1 MYRGRRLTDFGRPK
15 GFTLLELLISI
26 TLIAVLILVLSLGVR
41 TGIRAW
47 IRGKETSEMVV
58 TSSAMEGLLSRQLQA
73 AICQETH
80 GAGEFTFFQGEP
92 DELLFVTA
100 HAPLSSRGGGI
111 HLVRYRYDAEE
122 EILLYSQ
129 KLVTRKEDLDA
140 FTEGGASIEDDEDW
154 ESSKVPGVT
163 SCVFAFTGSGSE
175 TGGPLPPGTWEQTW
189 KPGGDIPSAVAMS
202 WTLANEPKKSDKESD
217 MAWRIFPTDPI
228 SLEARP

>member
-1 MYRGRRLTDFGRPK
+1 MRYTPNLAK

-47 IRGKETSEMVV
+47 IRGKETSERVI

-73 AICQETH
+73 AIRQDSH

-100 HAPLSSRGGGI
+100 HAPLSSLGGGI
-111 HLVRYRYDAEE
+111 HLVHYWYDAEAE
-122 EILLYSQ
+122 TLFYSQ
-129 KLVTRKEDLDA
+129 KLLTRKEDLDA
-140 FTEGGASIEDDEDW
+140 FTGGSTSIEDEEDW

-163 SCVFAFTGSGSE
+163 SCVFAFTG
-175 TGGPLPPGTWEQTW
+175 TGNEKGELLPPGTWEQTW
-189 KPGGDIPSAVAMS
+189 KPGGDIPKAVAMS
-202 WTLANEPKKSDKESD
+202 WSLVDEPKRSDKD
-217 MAWRIFPTDPI
+217 TDIAWSVFPTDPL
-228 SLEARP
+228 SLDARP